1 MSREHTIPEMWGNLE
16 YPACPLYG
24 SDRREFPFRLHEL
37 YCVAR
42 CTACGVHYLY
52 PRFVESAMQ
61 EAYREST
68 YYEGGACGYVDTS
81 YTAREA
87 ALRATF
93 ERLLHDLVTHGD
105 CCKPEGTII

>member
-1 MSREHTIPEMWGNLE
+1 
-16 YPACPLYG
+16 
-24 SDRREFPFRLHEL
+24 
-37 YCVAR
+37 
-42 CTACGVHYLY
+42 
-52 PRFVESAMQ
+52 MQ